1 VELLPVDVA
10 GSVVEE
16 LVVKVAL
23 VDLTPRNGLV
33 DLDLLFACPVEEDEE
48 ESWLKLCLWLLPPVL
63 WSTEDC
69 LVGGGPVTE
78 TDLC

>member
-1 VELLPVDVA
+1 MVY
-10 GSVVEE
+10 
-16 LVVKVAL
+16 
-23 VDLTPRNGLV
+23 
-33 DLDLLFACPVEEDEE
+33 LDLLFACPVEEDEE
-48 ESWLKLCLWLLPPVL
+48 ESWLKLCLWLPPPVL